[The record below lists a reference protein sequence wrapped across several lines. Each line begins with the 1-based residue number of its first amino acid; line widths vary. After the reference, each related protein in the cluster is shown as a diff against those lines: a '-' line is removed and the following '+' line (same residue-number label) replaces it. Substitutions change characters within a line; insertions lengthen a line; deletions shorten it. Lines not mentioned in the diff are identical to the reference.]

1 MKIRTLLSGLLAATV
16 VAAFAGAPTP
26 ARVQME
32 GFITAF
38 NTGDR
43 AKIEAFGRDHMPPDF
58 LRAAVLDDTMKM
70 FQSTGGFDVVDLT
83 ESGPHALQG
92 HVRERR
98 TKNIQLITVRV
109 DDTAPERITEIWF
122 QAPDEPATAA
132 PR

>member
-1 MKIRTLLSGLLAATV
+1 MKFRSMLSGLIAATSL
-16 VAAFAGAPTP
+16 AAFAGDPSP
-26 ARVQME
+26 ARVQMD

-58 LRAAVLDDTMKM
+58 LRAAVLDDTIEM
-70 FQSTGGFDVVDLT
+70 FQKTGGFDVVDVT
-83 ESGPHALQG
+83 ESGPHSLQG

-98 TKNIQLITVRV
+98 TKNIQQITVRV
-109 DDTAPERITEIWF
+109 DGAAPERITDIWF
-122 QAPDEPATAA
+122 HTPDDPATPA